1 MSGAPTEGMGN
12 KFEWFHDL
20 FPRASEP
27 ETGDE
32 AKRELC
38 VHDGKKPVVIVSILA
53 VEQDMIDE
61 IIEVILKKFTKGH
74 RIVFVTDCA
83 DFSSFMKNKVA
94 FEYLPAHL
102 VQKLHSDTLSWR
114 IYLQER
120 WDLLLTKWKPSHI
133 LSYGQ
138 NAQRFIQNAPDIEFP
153 K

>member
-1 MSGAPTEGMGN
+1 MSGAPTQGMGN
-12 KFEWFHDL
+12 KSGWFREL
-20 FPRASEP
+20 FSRAPEA

-38 VHDGKKPVVIVSILA
+38 VHNGKKPVVIVSILA
-53 VEQDMIDE
+53 VEQEMIDG
-61 IIEVILKKFTKGH
+61 IIEVIVKKFSKGH
-74 RIVFVTDCA
+74 RIVFVTDSA

-94 FEYLPAHL
+94 FEYLPSHL
-102 VQKLHSDTLSWR
+102 VQKLHPDTLPWR

-120 WDLLLTKWKPSHI
+120 WDLLLTKWQPSHI